1 MRLLSSPHLCYTT
14 TMNDVIRTKL
24 KELPTSPG
32 VYIMRDESDTVVY
45 VGKATNLKN
54 RVRSYFNAGAHT
66 QKTMALVEKVV
77 DFDYILVASEVDAL
91 VLENTLIKKY
101 KPHYNILLKDDKL
114 YPFLRID
121 LKEDY
126 PQVTVVRR
134 LKADGARYFGPYM
147 IGITTKE
154 MLDLLHAAF
163 PIRLC
168 SHNLAKLPRSHR
180 PCLNYHIGQCL
191 APCAGL
197 VSREDYHEMMKG
209 VIDFLSGNDKK
220 VQDILTAKMHA
231 AAEKEQFEVALSYKH
246 RLETLDK
253 MIRKQ
258 VVALPKDFDLDVWG
272 VAYGAVCDVAAV
284 LSVRGGKVVAADKIP
299 VEVGLDDPD
308 SLESFLYR
316 YYSTHSLNAEE
327 VVLGFDAPQ
336 GLEGALRTLS
346 PKVKVI
352 VPIQGLRKQL
362 TDMAVANAQE
372 YLSRSSAMVTRR
384 ENMTVGASEQLART
398 IGHEGRI
405 HRMECYDISHISGTY
420 KVGSMVV
427 FIDGEKDPS
436 RYRYFNIKTVEGNN
450 DFACMQEVLTRR
462 LERLKQ
468 GEDDSFAEVPD
479 LLVIDGGIIQVQY
492 ALKAMRDEGY
502 LNTSVI
508 GLAKREETIVLR
520 DGKEIKLPHSS
531 LALQL
536 LQRIRDEAH
545 RFAITHHRAR
555 RNKATLE
562 SRLKEIEG
570 VGDATVGVLYR
581 QFHSF
586 QGISEATMEELL
598 QVPKLPVKTA
608 EAIYK
613 HFHEEEQK

>member
-1 MRLLSSPHLCYTT
+1 MDDKRKKWYNRN
-14 TMNDVIRTKL
+14 MNDTIRTKL

-32 VYIMRDESDTVVY
+32 VYIMRDESNTVVY

-66 QKTMALVEKVV
+66 QKTMALVDKVV

-114 YPFLRID
+114 YPFLRIN
-121 LKEDY
+121 LKEDF

-134 LKADGARYFGPYM
+134 LKADGAKYFGPYM

-163 PIRLC
+163 PIRNC
-168 SHNLAKLPRSHR
+168 THNLAKLPKNHR

-197 VSREDYHEMMKG
+197 VSKEEYHEMMKG
-209 VIDFLSGNDKK
+209 VIDFLSGNDKR
-220 VQDILTAKMHA
+220 VQDILTAKMLS

-272 VAYGAVCDVAAV
+272 VAYGSVCDVAAV

-308 SLESFLYR
+308 SMESFLYR
-316 YYSTHSLNAEE
+316 YYAQHSLNAEE
-327 VVLGFDAPQ
+327 VVLGFAAPE
-336 GLEGALRTLS
+336 GLENALKTLS
-346 PKVKVI
+346 PKVRVV

-362 TDMAVANAQE
+362 VDMAINNAQE

-384 ENMTVGASEQLART
+384 ENMTVGACEQLART
-398 IGHEGRI
+398 IGFGGRI

-427 FIDGEKDPS
+427 FIDGEKDTS
-436 RYRYFNIKTVEGNN
+436 CYRYFNIKTVEGNN
-450 DFACMQEVLTRR
+450 DFASMQEVLTRR
-462 LERLKQ
+462 LERLKE
-468 GEDDSFAEVPD
+468 GKDDSFGEVPD
-479 LLVIDGGIIQVQY
+479 LLVIDGGIIQVEY
-492 ALKAMRDEGY
+492 ALRAMQKEGY
-502 LNTSVI
+502 VNTAVI

-520 DGKEIKLPHSS
+520 DGSEIKLPHSS

-562 SRLKEIEG
+562 SRLKEIKG
-570 VGDATVGVLYR
+570 VGDAMVKALYSE
-581 QFHSF
+581 FHSF
-586 QGISEATMEELL
+586 QAISEASVEEL
-598 QVPKLPVKTA
+598 QKVPRLSKKTA
-608 EAIYK
+608 QAIYD
-613 HFHEEEQK
+613 HFHEGQK